1 MKVEDALLN
10 YHEQVLTR
18 QILLSLLNDYQRP
31 NDKISEM
38 IKQGKLIPLKNGLY
52 IPGQNLRIDPPS
64 HKLVANHLWGPSY
77 VSLDSA
83 LSYWGMI
90 PEKVFEVL
98 SCTTKL
104 AKYYQTPIGRFR
116 YYHVEESYY
125 SLGIKSVKVTERQ
138 NVLIA
143 SPEKALFDRIIL
155 TSGIL
160 LRSKLQTE
168 SFLFEDLR
176 MDADQLSMLDV
187 QMMEEWLKFSPKKKS
202 LEWLIRVIKNN

>member
-10 YHEQVLTR
+10 YREQVLTR

-52 IPGQNLRIDPPS
+52 IPGPNLRMGPPS
-64 HKLVANHLWGPSY
+64 HKLIANHLWGPSY

-125 SLGIKSVKVTERQ
+125 SLGIKSVEVTERQ

-143 SPEKALFDRIIL
+143 RPEKALFDRIIL

-176 MDADQLSMLDV
+176 IDADQLSLLDV

>member
-10 YHEQVLTR
+10 YREQVLTR
-18 QILLSLLNDYQRP
+18 QILLSLMNGYQRP

-38 IKQGKLIPLKNGLY
+38 MKQGKLIPLKNGLY
-52 IPGQNLRIDPPS
+52 IPGPELRMDPPNQ
-64 HKLVANHLWGPSY
+64 KLIANHLWGPSY

-104 AKYYQTPIGRFR
+104 AKYYKTPIGRFR